1 MIARDLM
8 TPDPTTVTLETS
20 VAEAWDLMRDLDIRH
35 IPVVE
40 GRTLVGMVS
49 DRDFARMDMRDIL
62 ASDGADVLRQ
72 ELATPVVK
80 IMSADVIS
88 VDTETDVDDV
98 VSLLIEHKV
107 GALPIVSPGT
117 RDVVGILSYIDVLKV
132 VQSSLQDD
140 DDS

>member
-8 TPDPTTVTLETS
+8 TPDPTTVTPETS
-20 VAEAWDLMRDLDIRH
+20 VAEAWDLMRVLDVRH

-40 GRTLVGMVS
+40 GQTLVGMVS
-49 DRDFARMDMRDIL
+49 ERDLIRVDMASIFA
-62 ASDGADVLRQ
+62 SEGADVLRQ

-88 VDTETDVDDV
+88 VDTETDLDDV

-107 GALPIVSPGT
+107 GALPIVRPGT
-117 RDVVGILSYIDVLKV
+117 RDVVGILSYIDVLKA

-140 DDS
+140 D

>member
-1 MIARDLM
+1 MIAGDLM
-8 TPDPTTVTLETS
+8 TPDHTTVIPEAS

-35 IPVVE
+35 LPVVE

-49 DRDFARMDMRDIL
+49 DRDLGRLNMAGIL
-62 ASDGADVLRQ
+62 ASDGADALRE

-88 VDTETDVDDV
+88 VDTETDLGEV
-98 VSLLIEHKV
+98 VTLLIEHKV

-132 VQSSLQDD
+132 LQGSLQDD
-140 DDS
+140 D